1 MSRPLYPAP
10 EPSGYP
16 AGYPPGP
23 EFVGPEPT
31 EEEERLMAEQ
41 REEEQEAYWERL
53 SDCNRVVGSVSV
65 GLAVVLCWR
74 GACCGQAACPSWARG
89 VTLGAVFAPMYGP
102 VRALMSEDEKFRFV
116 GVVAAALGFVYR
128 RFIRS
133 GGGSPA

>member
-1 MSRPLYPAP
+1 VSVLGTLYAIAIALLLVAFVGSGVSAFYPAP
-10 EPSGYP
+10 EPPGYP

-74 GACCGQAACPSWARG
+74 GACSGQAACPSWA
-89 VTLGAVFAPMYGP
+89 T
-102 VRALMSEDEKFRFV
+102 
-116 GVVAAALGFVYR
+116 
-128 RFIRS
+128 
-133 GGGSPA
+133 GG